1 MNQRQRPC
9 PYAQHYFAAKIPL
22 CFPLGR
28 VKALIQQIEAGDHHA
43 PAPQQGTLRNHQV
56 GNHVG
61 PAKIVRIRLI
71 GRRLVIP
78 GQNVSQPGQ
87 YRQAAV
93 RLITCR
99 LIKVVQET
107 QATIQEEQ
115 QSGQHHR
122 FLPKGHAPCQ
132 NHNPHEAQT
141 HHHRCRDRRSSLQ
154 APSHQVK
161 AGGQAI
167 RQERVGQPM
176 SREDAV
182 FRGKRCILQA
192 GNKAEM
198 HGQIP
203 ISALA
208 YMPASILCHTHD
220 MGVLQIGTQHR
231 QRQCHQQQ
239 LTKKPAFLL
248 VPRGRRTLIP
258 QEIGGCCQHYQ
269 CAQCA
274 PVCLHGK
281 AQAESEEHRQ
291 PHHFQ
296 HTEAH
301 AQPYTGQRALP
312 WQKPVHRHH
321 AAGKKTQEVGQSS
334 HGVTSIA
341 FVAYCR

>member
-1 MNQRQRPC
+1 
-9 PYAQHYFAAKIPL
+9 
-22 CFPLGR
+22 
-28 VKALIQQIEAGDHHA
+28 
-43 PAPQQGTLRNHQV
+43 
-56 GNHVG
+56 
-61 PAKIVRIRLI
+61 
-71 GRRLVIP
+71 
-78 GQNVSQPGQ
+78 
-87 YRQAAV
+87 
-93 RLITCR
+93 
-99 LIKVVQET
+99 
-107 QATIQEEQ
+107 
-115 QSGQHHR
+115 
-122 FLPKGHAPCQ
+122 
-132 NHNPHEAQT
+132 
-141 HHHRCRDRRSSLQ
+141 
-154 APSHQVK
+154 
-161 AGGQAI
+161 
-167 RQERVGQPM
+167 M

-220 MGVLQIGTQHR
+220 MGVLQIGTQYR
-231 QRQCHQQQ
+231 QWQCHQQQ

-258 QEIGGCCQHYQ
+258 QEIGCCCQHYQ

-301 AQPYTGQRALP
+301 AQPYTGQRTLP
-312 WQKPVHRHH
+312 GQKPVHRHH
-321 AAGKKTQEVGQSS
+321 AAGKKTQEVGQSC

-341 FVAYCR
+341 LVAYCR